1 MEPLDDMWWC
11 NKKHKFKNE
20 LDVYS
25 MYVTIPFFLH
35 KMLASH
41 RQPTFRDSR
50 WTNYSNPGQLYPPRP
65 PNFKVVVFFQGLR
78 RVDKTNQTPQHDISR
93 THSLTLTFGEGGVF
107 QSFPRGLNI
116 LSIYGIIVL
125 AFNLHALG
133 VFGATCTGS
142 ASPESQ
148 RREIETNLS
157 KSRVWRVK
165 PRGCGTRRDAWPC
178 TCRPWDVK
186 RDSQS

>member
-1 MEPLDDMWWC
+1 
-11 NKKHKFKNE
+11 
-20 LDVYS
+20 

-116 LSIYGIIVL
+116 LSIYGMLVYQRVYVL
-125 AFNLHALG
+125 KTSAALPT
-133 VFGATCTGS
+133 FKSILQYYRCD
-142 ASPESQ
+142 
-148 RREIETNLS
+148 LS
-157 KSRVWRVK
+157 YYWRQTY
-165 PRGCGTRRDAWPC
+165 CNF
-178 TCRPWDVK
+178 
-186 RDSQS
+186 

>member
-1 MEPLDDMWWC
+1 
-11 NKKHKFKNE
+11 
-20 LDVYS
+20 
-25 MYVTIPFFLH
+25 MYIRCMLLYRFFLH

-116 LSIYGIIVL
+116 LSIYGMSFLFQYLYTKPYLLEPKRSVAVECEHPKSLEKILENQVEYE
-125 AFNLHALG
+125 AF
-133 VFGATCTGS
+133 
-142 ASPESQ
+142 
-148 RREIETNLS
+148 TNQLEPS
-157 KSRVWRVK
+157 KK
-165 PRGCGTRRDAWPC
+165 T
-178 TCRPWDVK
+178 
-186 RDSQS
+186 

>member
-1 MEPLDDMWWC
+1 
-11 NKKHKFKNE
+11 
-20 LDVYS
+20 

-116 LSIYGIIVL
+116 LSIYG
-125 AFNLHALG
+125 
-133 VFGATCTGS
+133 TS
-142 ASPESQ
+142 SPVPIPLTPSDPH
-148 RREIETNLS
+148 IFMIYLIPAN
-157 KSRVWRVK
+157 
-165 PRGCGTRRDAWPC
+165 
-178 TCRPWDVK
+178 
-186 RDSQS
+186 